1 MSSVIKERMR
11 LHILLITL
19 IILLTGC
26 ASRKISVNSAR
37 DAIVA
42 LPQGILE
49 KDDVDIVHVTQTSN
63 AFAVVE
69 TRVKTAFRMQK
80 VDETW
85 EIRDIRIGNGQWE
98 KVEDLEAALT
108 QVKTKQTRLLLDQVA
123 ASVREYRGDTGKMP
137 EFEDYVGLSDVLAPK
152 YMTPLIR
159 LDSWRN
165 PLRAKAVN
173 TDSILVTSAGPDLRY
188 DTDDDISL
196 TIKP

>member
-19 IILLTGC
+19 LILLTGC

-49 KDDVDIVHVTQTSN
+49 KDDIDIVHVTQTSN

>member
-1 MSSVIKERMR
+1 MR

-19 IILLTGC
+19 LILLTGC

>member
-1 MSSVIKERMR
+1 MR

-19 IILLTGC
+19 LILLTGC

-49 KDDVDIVHVTQTSN
+49 KDDIDIVHVTQTSN